1 MSSRDQNTDQPE
13 LPKSGP
19 VGRLLELI
27 AGAVWW
33 SILVVLVLLALYAGI
48 GRQLTA
54 QVDRFSDRI
63 AAEISAQTGLG
74 VDITRLSSSWNW
86 LDPSLTAS
94 GLTLSNPDSGRTIA
108 ELEHLRLRLDFLA
121 SVSRLRLVFEDFEAD
136 GLVLTLIRAPGDQ
149 LSDPVE
155 QMAELE
161 PLNEGAAREWLK
173 LAGQWLSEPEVR
185 ITRVSLAIGQNE
197 DHLRHLYI
205 PRLDLLYTR
214 GLFQASGRAMQSGT
228 ATQLASFALV
238 GQRFFRGDF
247 TGQLYVDVDSGRLFD
262 GLIDDL
268 SWRGIRVEGF
278 DLGGRAW
285 LTFENGTL
293 QQIQGTLETPYLQL
307 GVGMA
312 SLAPLEDISTRF
324 GWRRGG
330 DLMLQQL
337 QWQWDGDQV
346 EPFSVRLLNQPD
358 SSALVAD
365 AVPLGPIRRLVRAL
379 SVLPEVAEDA
389 LDHYRPT
396 GYLDDMLLDLPEQT
410 RDFMLSG
417 QVRGLGV
424 EPWGGA
430 PGATGLN
437 GRLQL
442 TADQGFVELDTHQ
455 PVTLG
460 FPELYTGSWTFNA
473 MTGRVSWQVSGG
485 VSRVRADDLVFSYQD
500 NTRLTGAFELRLD
513 RAGDDYLGL
522 RVGVEN
528 AEAGMLAEFVPS
540 KVVDEGLYQ
549 WLTTRITEADITGG
563 QYYGHGRIDSGA
575 PNGSFVSSM
584 WYEFENARVRYDDRW
599 PEVEAAAGR
608 VEVQN
613 ADTLVTLNRARTGG
627 LEVSEGVVRVVPG
640 SDEQPTRVLVDVA
653 SGVPGEAV
661 AWWMANSP
669 LGELAGQAVS
679 GAGFAGQFQLGLNID
694 IPLSDGAD
702 TAVQARVQ
710 TENGGF
716 RLPGPDLSWTGIR
729 TDLTYHTERGFSGG
743 PVHAR
748 FMDQPVSVSFTQNA
762 AGDALSIRQDGRL
775 ALPAFLQ
782 QWEPGEDSSFG
793 LAGTLDYSAGM
804 RIDASGPSSI
814 VMTSDLAGLNVD
826 WPEPL
831 GKTADQTAQLEARV
845 DPFAPEGV
853 RITGDWQ
860 DRMAFDLLWKES
872 AVDLQFDY
880 LSLGS
885 HRLTDITIS
894 ALDLGDRWVVNTES
908 ERAAGRVVIPQGD
921 GVVEV
926 DLHTL
931 HLSREDASTEQDQ
944 APELLTLEQQLEAFR
959 QLDIGS
965 WPDVDGRISNL
976 KLGDESAGS
985 WSFRLR
991 PAPHQLNVE
1000 AIEGRLGALELSGD
1014 MVWRVVDD
1022 RETTRF
1028 QGQLTGGALKDLEA
1042 LTGSSIPLT
1051 NQATAVELDIDWPGG
1066 PNDIG
1071 LSALSGEVSVRLD
1084 DGVILEQNNSA
1095 QLFRVF
1101 NLLNTDTLWRRLR
1114 LDFSDLYE
1122 RGVAFDAISGK
1133 ARISDGLV
1141 TMDPELQ
1148 LVGPSGA
1155 FKINGSTNMAD
1166 ESLDMRLVVV
1176 LPVTQNLP
1184 LAAILMG
1191 ASAPIG
1197 GALFVLDKI
1206 LGDPLSKLTSATY
1219 SVTGSWS
1226 EPEVDLRSVFDTA
1239 EQ

>member
-1 MSSRDQNTDQPE
+1 MSSLDHDTNQPE
-13 LPKSGP
+13 LPPSGP

-27 AGAVWW
+27 AGIVWW

-63 AAEISAQTGLG
+63 AAEISAQTGLE
-74 VDITRLSSSWNW
+74 VEINRLSSSWSW
-86 LDPSLTAS
+86 LDPSLIAS
-94 GLTLSNPDSGRTIA
+94 GLTLSSPDSGLTIA
-108 ELEHLRLRLDFLA
+108 ELDHLRLRLDFLA
-121 SVSRLRLVFEDFEAD
+121 SVARLRLVFEDFEAD
-136 GLVLTLIRAPGDQ
+136 GLGLTLIRAPGDQ

-155 QMAELE
+155 QVAELE
-161 PLNEGAAREWLK
+161 PLTDGVAREWLQ

-185 ITRVSLAIGQNE
+185 ITRVSLAVGQNE
-197 DHLRHLYI
+197 NDLRHLYI

-247 TGQLYVDVDSGRLFD
+247 TGQLYLDVDSGRLFD

-330 DLMLQQL
+330 DLMLQEL
-337 QWQWDGDQV
+337 RWQWDGDQV

-417 QVRGLGV
+417 QVRDLGV
-424 EPWGGA
+424 EPWRGA

-442 TADQGFVELDTHQ
+442 TANQGFVELDTHQ
-455 PVTLG
+455 PATLG
-460 FPELYTGSWTFNA
+460 FPELYTGSWTLNA

-485 VSRVRADDLVFSYQD
+485 VSRVWADDLAFSYQD
-500 NTRLTGAFELRLD
+500 NTRLAGAFELRLD

-528 AEAGMLAEFVPS
+528 AKAGMLAEFVPS

-575 PNGSFVSSM
+575 PKGSFVSSM
-584 WYEFENARVRYDDRW
+584 WYEFANARVRYDDRW
-599 PEVEAAAGR
+599 PEVEAATGR

-613 ADTLVTLNRARTGG
+613 ADTLVTLNTARTGG

-640 SDEQPTRVLVDVA
+640 NDEQPTRVLVDVA
-653 SGVPGEAV
+653 SGVPGDAV

-669 LGELAGQAVS
+669 LGELAGPVVS
-679 GAGFAGQFQLGLNID
+679 GAGFSGQFQLGLNID
-694 IPLSDGAD
+694 IPLSDGSDAV
-702 TAVQARVQ
+702 VQARVQ

-716 RLPGPDLSWTGIR
+716 HLPGPDLRWSGVQ
-729 TDLTYHTERGFSGG
+729 TDLTYHTKQGFSGG
-743 PVHAR
+743 PVQAR
-748 FMDQPVSVSFTQNA
+748 FMDQPVSVSLTQNA
-762 AGDALSIRQDGRL
+762 AGDALLIRQDGRL
-775 ALPAFLQ
+775 ALPAFFQ
-782 QWEPGEDSSFG
+782 QSGLGNDTSFG
-793 LAGTLDYSAGM
+793 LAGPLDYSARM
-804 RIDASGPSSI
+804 RVDSSGPSSI
-814 VMTSDLAGLNVD
+814 VMTSDLAGLNID

-831 GKTADQTAQLEARV
+831 GKTADQAAPLEARV
-845 DPFAPEGV
+845 DPFSQEGV
-853 RITGDWQ
+853 HITGDWQ
-860 DRMAFDLLWKES
+860 GRMGFDLLWRES
-872 AVDLQFDY
+872 AVDLRFDY

-885 HRLTDITIS
+885 NRLTDITIN

-908 ERAAGRVVIPQGD
+908 ERAAGRVVIPEGD

-931 HLSREDASTEQDQ
+931 HLSREGAATEQQQ
-944 APELLTLEQQLEAFR
+944 APELLTMEQQLEAFR

-965 WPDVDGRISNL
+965 WPDVDGRISSL
-976 KLGDESAGS
+976 KLGDEPAGS

-1000 AIEGRLGALELSGD
+1000 AIEGRLGGLELTGD
-1014 MVWRVVDD
+1014 MVWRVVNE

-1028 QGQLTGGALKDLEA
+1028 QGQLTGGALNGLEA

-1051 NQATAVELDIDWPGG
+1051 NQTTAVELDIDWPGG
-1066 PNDIG
+1066 PNNIE

-1084 DGVILEQNNSA
+1084 DGVIMEQSNSA

-1141 TMDPELQ
+1141 TLDPELQ

-1155 FKINGSTNMAD
+1155 FKINGTTNMAD

-1226 EPEVDLRSVFDTA
+1226 EPTVELRGVFDTA
-1239 EQ
+1239 Q